1 MPGGQFVS
9 YGTLEERFLKNVF
22 VCTAPSKTFSL
33 AGLQTS
39 NIIVPDAEL
48 RDELRIELRAL
59 GLWGTNPF
67 GLVGTEAAYNHGEPW
82 LEQVIDYIWGN
93 LEYLDNYLK
102 SRLSS
107 MKLIPIE
114 GTYLAWIDC
123 RGLGLDGAALNRLM
137 MDDARV
143 YVDGGHIFGPE
154 GEGFVRINVACRR
167 QTLEQALA
175 RIERAVNDQ
184 IGG

>member
-1 MPGGQFVS
+1 
-9 YGTLEERFLKNVF
+9 
-22 VCTAPSKTFSL
+22 
-33 AGLQTS
+33 
-39 NIIVPDAEL
+39 
-48 RDELRIELRAL
+48 
-59 GLWGTNPF
+59 
-67 GLVGTEAAYNHGEPW
+67 
-82 LEQVIDYIWGN
+82 
-93 LEYLDNYLK
+93 
-102 SRLSS
+102 

-154 GEGFVRINVACRR
+154 GEGFVRVNVACRR